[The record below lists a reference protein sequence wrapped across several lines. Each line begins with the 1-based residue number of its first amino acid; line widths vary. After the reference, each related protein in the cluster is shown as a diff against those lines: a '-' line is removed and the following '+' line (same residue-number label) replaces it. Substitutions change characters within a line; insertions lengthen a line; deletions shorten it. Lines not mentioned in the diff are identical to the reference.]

1 MSANEELSND
11 WENELIGSYIRSD
24 QCDDLGSST
33 QESDDECPEEE
44 ISLKSDSDVLKS
56 LQDIMQYGLMNDE
69 NVLTDAIPALVQ
81 FYETK
86 IVTAKSS
93 KVQSKLDQFLS
104 KSWMKT

>member
-1 MSANEELSND
+1 
-11 WENELIGSYIRSD
+11 
-24 QCDDLGSST
+24 
-33 QESDDECPEEE
+33 
-44 ISLKSDSDVLKS
+44 
-56 LQDIMQYGLMNDE
+56 MQYGLMNDE
-69 NVLTDAIPALVQ
+69 NVLTDAIPALIQ